1 MLIGHS
7 LAQEYEVRSSTKA
20 KTLDFSFTSTFYF
33 PDVINMYLLPT
44 IPIGHP
50 AIGLWE
56 HSTQTYQV

>member
-20 KTLDFSFTSTFYF
+20 KTLHFSFTSTFYF

-50 AIGLWE
+50 AIGL
-56 HSTQTYQV
+56 